1 VYIFQNFKN
10 LGFDWESRHLRC
22 WQNLSKLLVFVS
34 LAVAICVKFGKVY
47 HQKVQKIKVKKHGY
61 QANSFF
67 RKGLNIIRRGLK
79 NTSQEFID
87 LWESCSQTFIRW
99 VELQL
104 AYNQHFKKI
113 IG

>member
-1 VYIFQNFKN
+1 V
-10 LGFDWESRHLRC
+10 
-22 WQNLSKLLVFVS
+22 VFVKSFEKNCFSVHFGSSAGS
-34 LAVAICVKFGKVY
+34 LTSTLN
-47 HQKVQKIKVKKHGY
+47 VQKSEKSIIFEYK
-61 QANSFF
+61 
-67 RKGLNIIRRGLK
+67 KGLNIIRRGLK
-79 NTSQEFID
+79 NTSQDFID